1 MSHFPNP
8 FDFVPFAAAPPELKL
23 PREWLKTGALK
34 TGYLE
39 VQIKALTPL
48 HSVGNQDAV
57 ATEPAS
63 FKERKDGKKNFK
75 IKYSH
80 FTRRHGQA
88 LIHSSSIRGLL
99 RSFVEAAC
107 NGWASQITPF
117 YVSESGKRKIGFRVV
132 DDPDE
137 LKKEKAE
144 HGVDITIPPSLEK
157 YFVVPKKAEKGIDL
171 ASFLFGYIP
180 AEGEGW
186 HGRIKIEDAHIAA
199 GNLSDENKTYRM
211 PDVEDSAFM
220 GGPNPS
226 ASSWWYQYPHHIRL
240 RHTQKFDVCDF
251 VGSGYRGRKFY
262 YHQNP
267 AACVNW
273 YLNKNNWEPRKGH
286 PIYYFPVECLVAGRT
301 SEVFRIDFEEIPEE
315 TLKLLLLILSP
326 GNRLRHKLGYGKAYG
341 FGSIEFIITG
351 GTLHG
356 KGFEPS
362 TRLNVAELQKELQD
376 AFWDQKK
383 LDAIGV
389 GKFLNR
395 ESLEKLARILWY
407 EEPLS
412 QLFHYPPFGL
422 GGFQPIVR
430 SSDLWTVLKSPQA
443 DQLRRTKLLKVDA
456 VDAQN
461 IASKLAEKGRRP
473 ALHFEAYQSAAQGY
487 DAIQKRNLA
496 VAETA

>member
-8 FDFVPFAAAPPELKL
+8 FDFVPFAAKPPELKL
-23 PREWLKTGALK
+23 PGEWLKTGALK

-48 HSVGNQDAV
+48 HSVGKQDAALV
-57 ATEPAS
+57 
-63 FKERKDGKKNFK
+63 GQNNFR

-80 FTRRHGQA
+80 FNRRHGQA
-88 LIHSSSIRGLL
+88 LIPSSSIRGLL

-117 YVSESGKRKIGFRVV
+117 YVKEGGKRQIGFQVV

-137 LKKEKAE
+137 LKKEKKE
-144 HGVDITIPPSLEK
+144 HAVDISIPSSLK
-157 YFVVPKKAEKGIDL
+157 NHFVVPKKAEKGIDL

-186 HGRIKIEDAHIAA
+186 HGRVKIEDVNIAA

-273 YLNKNNWEPRKGH
+273 YLNRNNWEPRKGH
-286 PIYYFPVECLVAGRT
+286 PIYYFPVECLVAGKT

-315 TLKLLLLILSP
+315 MLKLLLLVLSP
-326 GNRLRHKLGYGKAYG
+326 GNRMRHKLGYGKAYG

-362 TRLNVAELQKELQD
+362 TRLDVAELQKELQD
-376 AFWDQKK
+376 ALWDQDK
-383 LDAIGV
+383 LDAFGV
-389 GKFLNR
+389 GKFLHR
-395 ESLEKLARILWY
+395 EGLEKLARILWY
-407 EEPLS
+407 EEPLT
-412 QLFHYPPFGL
+412 QLFHYPPFGN
-422 GGFQPIVR
+422 GGFLPIIQPKHLREVLDQTQ
-430 SSDLWTVLKSPQA
+430 SS
-443 DQLRRTKLLKVDA
+443 KLFRERKMKVSEPEA
-456 VDAQN
+456 FN
-461 IASKLAEKGRRP
+461 IAKKLAQKGRRP
-473 ALHFEAYQSAAQGY
+473 ALHFEVYQSAAQGY
-487 DAIQKRNLA
+487 QTLQERNLNRA
-496 VAETA
+496 I